1 MLKYKNLEQV
11 TSVTFLLQYAIPDL
25 KRDNYQESATN
36 CMCVNIKWMTN
47 CEISRTSA
55 RNLSNW
61 RMCKVSVQNKVIKRK
76 LLPCILIT
84 GNPCHNLQLRLPL
97 VVTLLWPAVHRRN
110 FIRKTDFC
118 LVVSAVSGCCNLSA
132 YEEREVLWMFSRPDC
147 GSEDTGE
154 GSAVNRGTPNIGTCL
169 YCPQNTMAE
178 GERHRTWQANW
189 YVVAAPM
196 KVSDGVI
203 TPLSRNSEDSSPR
216 CSHPWL
222 VIHVTASTGY

>member
-1 MLKYKNLEQV
+1 
-11 TSVTFLLQYAIPDL
+11 
-25 KRDNYQESATN
+25 
-36 CMCVNIKWMTN
+36 MCVNMKWMTN

-76 LLPCILIT
+76 LLPIILIT
-84 GNPCHNLQLRLPL
+84 GNPCHNLQPRLPL

-118 LVVSAVSGCCNLSA
+118 LWCRQCQGVAICLVMRRGKCCGCFRGQIVVPRTL
-132 YEEREVLWMFSRPDC
+132 ERVQLW
-147 GSEDTGE
+147 TGE
-154 GSAVNRGTPNIGTCL
+154 LQTSEHVFTAHKTRWL
-169 YCPQNTMAE
+169 R

-216 CSHPWL
+216 CSHPCL